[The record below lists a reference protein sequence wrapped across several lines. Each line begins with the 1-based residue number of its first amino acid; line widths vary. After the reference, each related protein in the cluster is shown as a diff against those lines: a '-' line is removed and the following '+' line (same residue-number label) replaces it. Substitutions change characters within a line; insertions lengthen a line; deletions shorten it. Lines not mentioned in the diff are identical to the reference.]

1 LKNLKVVQ
9 NFMRNSLLFEEA
21 VKFWILC
28 LIFDKNAWDLG
39 KSVISCGDQQIYHS
53 DGFQTHR

>member
-1 LKNLKVVQ
+1 
-9 NFMRNSLLFEEA
+9 MRNSLLFEGA

-39 KSVISCGDQQIYHS
+39 KSVISCDDKQIYHN
-53 DGFQTHR
+53 DGFETHH